1 MKKAFGLMKKAFGFL
16 AAALVLIVLLFV
28 TGTIYTVREDQ
39 QVILT
44 QFGKPIGEPKT
55 EAGLHFKLPF
65 IQKINVI
72 EKRVLAWDGDSAQ
85 MPTRDKTYIQ
95 VDTFARWEISKPLL
109 YFKTLR
115 DERSALSRLDDILGS
130 ETRNAVAKHDLLEVV
145 RSTKDRKPE
154 KTDLQT
160 EKEALF
166 EPIKIGRREIEKNM
180 YEIAKT
186 KLEDIGINLL
196 DLRFKR
202 INYNQSVAPQ
212 IYEQMISE
220 RQQIA
225 ERFRSEG
232 AGEAARTMG
241 KMQRE
246 VKRIESE
253 AYLKI
258 QSILGEADA
267 ESTRIYAEAYG
278 GTPERES
285 FYEFVKTL
293 EAYDKILDEKT
304 TVILSTD
311 SDLFKLLK
319 GSKPE

>member
-1 MKKAFGLMKKAFGFL
+1 MKKAIGFIVAAFL
-16 AAALVLIVLLFV
+16 LVILLFI

-39 QVILT
+39 QVVLT
-44 QFGKPIGEPKT
+44 QFGKPVGEPVS
-55 EAGLHFKLPF
+55 EAGIHFKMPF
-65 IQKINVI
+65 IVKVNVI
-72 EKRVLAWDGDSAQ
+72 ERRVLAWDGVSSQ

-95 VDTFARWEISKPLL
+95 VDTFARWEISDPLA
-109 YFKTLR
+109 YFQKLR

-130 ETRNAVAKHDLLEVV
+130 ETRNAVAKHDLIEVV
-145 RSTKDRKPE
+145 RSTKDRQPE
-154 KTDLQT
+154 RTDVQT
-160 EKEALF
+160 ESEIDF
-166 EPIKIGRREIEKNM
+166 EPIKVGRRAIEQSVF
-180 YEIAKT
+180 ETAKI
-186 KLEDIGINLL
+186 KLEDFGITLL

-202 INYNQSVAPQ
+202 INYNSDVAPD
-212 IYEQMISE
+212 IYQRMISE

-241 KMQRE
+241 KMELE
-246 VKRIESE
+246 VKKIESE
-253 AYLKI
+253 AYRAV

-293 EAYDKILDEKT
+293 EAYEDILDEKT

-311 SDLFKLLK
+311 SDLFRLLK
-319 GSKPE
+319 GSKPEVEKP

>member
-1 MKKAFGLMKKAFGFL
+1 MKKVIGIILVV
-16 AAALVLIVLLFV
+16 ALVLVVLLFV
-28 TGTIYTVREDQ
+28 TGTIYTVREDK

-44 QFGKPIGEPKT
+44 QFGKPSGDPIT
-55 EAGLHFKLPF
+55 DAGLHFKLPF
-65 IQKINVI
+65 IVKVNEL
-72 EKRVLAWDGDSAQ
+72 EKRVLSWDGESAQ

-95 VDTFARWEISKPLL
+95 VDTFARWEISEPLL

-145 RSTKDRKPE
+145 RSTKDRKPAR
-154 KTDLQT
+154 TDLQT
-160 EKEALF
+160 ENETDF
-166 EPIKIGRREIEKNM
+166 EPIKIGRRTIEKNV

-202 INYNQSVAPQ
+202 INYNDSVAPQ

-232 AGEAARTMG
+232 AGEAARTAG
-241 KMQRE
+241 KMERE

-258 QSILGEADA
+258 QLILGEADA

-278 GTPERES
+278 GTPEREA

-304 TVILSTD
+304 TVILSTN
-311 SDLFKLLK
+311 SELFKLLK
-319 GSKPE
+319 GSKSE

>member
-1 MKKAFGLMKKAFGFL
+1 MKKALGFII
-16 AAALVLIVLLFV
+16 AALVLIVLLFV
-28 TGTIYTVREDQ
+28 TGTVYTVKEGQ

-44 QFGKPIGEPKT
+44 QFGKPVGKAIKDP
-55 EAGLHFKLPF
+55 GLHFKLPF
-65 IQKINVI
+65 IVKVNVVEMRI
-72 EKRVLAWDGDSAQ
+72 LAWDGKSVA

-95 VDTFARWEISKPLL
+95 VDTFARWQIVNPLL
-109 YFKTLR
+109 YFETLR

-130 ETRNAVAKHDLLEVV
+130 VTRNAVAKHDLLEVI
-145 RSTKDRKPE
+145 RSTKDREPE
-154 KTDLQT
+154 RTDLLI
-160 EKEALF
+160 EKEAVF
-166 EPIKIGRREIEKNM
+166 EPIKIGRREIENNLKK
-180 YEIAKT
+180 IAED
-186 KLEDIGINLL
+186 KLEDIGIKLL

-202 INYNQSVAPQ
+202 INYNKSVERQ

-220 RQQIA
+220 RQKIA

-241 KMQRE
+241 KMERE

-293 EAYDKILDEKT
+293 EAYDKILDENT

-311 SDLFKLLK
+311 SELFKLLK

>member
-1 MKKAFGLMKKAFGFL
+1 MKKVYGLIIGVIVIT
-16 AAALVLIVLLFV
+16 VLMFI

-44 QFGKPIGEPKT
+44 QFGKPVGDPVS

-65 IQKINVI
+65 IQKVNIV
-72 EKRVLAWDGDSAQ
+72 EKRVLAWDGQSSQ

-95 VDTFARWEISKPLL
+95 VDTFARWEISDPLA
-109 YFKTLR
+109 YFQKLR

-130 ETRNAVAKHDLLEVV
+130 ETRNAVAKHDLIEVV
-145 RSTKDRKPE
+145 RSTKDRVPD
-154 KTDLQT
+154 TAGLQ
-160 EKEALF
+160 ENEAISF
-166 EPIKIGRREIEKNM
+166 EPITTGRRAIEKM
-180 YEIAKT
+180 VFETAKA
-186 KLEDIGINLL
+186 KLKDFGINLL

-202 INYNQSVAPQ
+202 INYNQEVAPR
-212 IYEQMISE
+212 IYQRMISE

-232 AGEAARTMG
+232 AGEAARIMG
-241 KMQRE
+241 RMERE

-253 AYLKI
+253 SYAKV
-258 QSILGEADA
+258 QKILGEADA
-267 ESTRIYAEAYG
+267 ESTRIYAEAFG

-293 EAYDKILDEKT
+293 EAYDKILDSET
-304 TVILSTD
+304 TVIFSTE
-311 SDLFKLLK
+311 SDLFRLLK
-319 GSKPE
+319 GKDGE

>member
-1 MKKAFGLMKKAFGFL
+1 MKKTFGFII
-16 AAALVLIVLLFV
+16 AALVLIVLLFV

-44 QFGKPIGEPKT
+44 QFGKPIGEPVT

-65 IQKINVI
+65 IVKVNVI

-160 EKEALF
+160 EKEAVF
-166 EPIKIGRREIEKNM
+166 EPIKIGRREIEKNV

-241 KMQRE
+241 KMERE

-253 AYLKI
+253 AYRKI

-293 EAYDKILDEKT
+293 EAYDKILDENT

-311 SDLFKLLK
+311 SDLFRLLK
-319 GSKPE
+319 GSKPK

>member
-1 MKKAFGLMKKAFGFL
+1 MKKALGFII
-16 AAALVLIVLLFV
+16 AALVFIVLLFV
-28 TGTIYTVREDQ
+28 TGTVYTVKEGQ

-55 EAGLHFKLPF
+55 DAGLHFKLPF
-65 IQKINVI
+65 IVKVNVV
-72 EKRVLAWDGDSAQ
+72 EKRILAWDGKSVA

-95 VDTFARWEISKPLL
+95 VDTFARWQINDPLL
-109 YFKTLR
+109 YFETLR

-130 ETRNAVAKHDLLEVV
+130 VTRNAVAKHDLLEVV

-154 KTDLQT
+154 RTDLLI
-160 EKEALF
+160 EKEAVF
-166 EPIKIGRREIEKNM
+166 EPIKIGRREIEKNLK
-180 YEIAKT
+180 EIAKD
-186 KLEDIGINLL
+186 KLEDIGIKLL

-202 INYNQSVAPQ
+202 INYNKSVERQ

-220 RQQIA
+220 RQKIA

-241 KMQRE
+241 KMERE

-253 AYLKI
+253 AYLQI

-293 EAYDKILDEKT
+293 EAYDKILDKNT

-311 SDLFKLLK
+311 SELFKLLK

>member
-1 MKKAFGLMKKAFGFL
+1 MKKAMGFL
-16 AAALVLIVLLFV
+16 IAAIVVVVLLFI

-44 QFGKPIGEPKT
+44 QFGKPVGDPVT

-65 IQKINVI
+65 IVKVNVI
-72 EKRVLAWDGDSAQ
+72 EKRVLAWDGVSSQ
-85 MPTRDKTYIQ
+85 MATRDKTYIE
-95 VDTFARWEISKPLL
+95 VDTFARWEISDPLV

-145 RSTKDRKPE
+145 RSTKGRKPE
-154 KTDLQT
+154 TTDLKTD
-160 EKEALF
+160 KEVNF
-166 EPIKIGRREIEKNM
+166 EPIKTGRRAIEQNVF
-180 YEIAKT
+180 EIARD
-186 KLEDIGINLL
+186 KLDELGINLL

-232 AGEAARTMG
+232 AGEAARIKGRME
-241 KMQRE
+241 RE

-253 AYLKI
+253 AYRKI

-267 ESTRIYAEAYG
+267 ESTKIYAEAYG

-293 EAYDKILDEKT
+293 EAYDEILDDKT

-311 SDLFKLLK
+311 SDLFKLLN
-319 GSKPE
+319 GSKSE

>member
-1 MKKAFGLMKKAFGFL
+1 MKKALGFII
-16 AAALVLIVLLFV
+16 AALVFIVLLFV
-28 TGTIYTVREDQ
+28 TGTVYTVKEGQ

-55 EAGLHFKLPF
+55 DAGLHFKLPF
-65 IQKINVI
+65 IVKVNVV
-72 EKRVLAWDGDSAQ
+72 EKRILAWDGKSVA

-95 VDTFARWEISKPLL
+95 VDTFARWQINDPLL
-109 YFKTLR
+109 YFETLR

-130 ETRNAVAKHDLLEVV
+130 VTRNAVAKHDLLEVV

-154 KTDLQT
+154 RTDLLI
-160 EKEALF
+160 EKEAVF
-166 EPIKIGRREIEKNM
+166 EPIKIGRREIEKNLK
-180 YEIAKT
+180 EIAKD
-186 KLEDIGINLL
+186 KLEDIGIKLL

-202 INYNQSVAPQ
+202 INYNKSVERQ

-220 RQQIA
+220 RQKIA

-241 KMQRE
+241 KMERE

-253 AYLKI
+253 AYLQI

-293 EAYDKILDEKT
+293 EAYDKILDKNT
-304 TVILSTD
+304 TAILSTD
-311 SDLFKLLK
+311 SELFKLLK

>member
-1 MKKAFGLMKKAFGFL
+1 MNKALGFIIV
-16 AAALVLIVLLFV
+16 ALVLIVLLFV

-44 QFGKPIGEPKT
+44 QFGAPIGEPIT

-65 IQKINVI
+65 IVKVNVI
-72 EKRVLAWDGDSAQ
+72 EKRVLAWDGESAQ

-154 KTDLQT
+154 RTDLQT
-160 EKEALF
+160 EKEADF
-166 EPIKIGRREIEKNM
+166 EPIKIGRRTIEKNV

-241 KMQRE
+241 KMERE

-278 GTPERES
+278 GTPEREG
-285 FYEFVKTL
+285 FYVFVKTL

-319 GSKPE
+319 GSKSE

>member
-1 MKKAFGLMKKAFGFL
+1 MKKALGFII
-16 AAALVLIVLLFV
+16 AALVLIVLLFV
-28 TGTIYTVREDQ
+28 TGTVYTVKEGQ
-39 QVILT
+39 QVVLT
-44 QFGKPIGEPKT
+44 QFGKPIGDSIT
-55 EAGLHFKLPF
+55 DAGLHFKLPF
-65 IQKINVI
+65 IVKVNVI
-72 EKRVLAWDGDSAQ
+72 EKRILAWDGKSAQ

-95 VDTFARWEISKPLL
+95 VDTFARWQINDPLL
-109 YFKTLR
+109 YFETLR

-130 ETRNAVAKHDLLEVV
+130 VTRNAVAKHDLLEVV

-154 KTDLQT
+154 RTDLLI
-160 EKEALF
+160 EKEAVF
-166 EPIKIGRREIEKNM
+166 EPIKIGRREIEKNLN
-180 YEIAKT
+180 EIAKD
-186 KLEDIGINLL
+186 KLEDIGIELL

-202 INYNQSVAPQ
+202 INYNKSVERQ

-220 RQQIA
+220 RQKIA

-241 KMQRE
+241 KMERE

-293 EAYDKILDEKT
+293 EAYDKILDKNT

-311 SDLFKLLK
+311 SELFKLLK

>member
-1 MKKAFGLMKKAFGFL
+1 MKKAFGFIV
-16 AAALVLIVLLFV
+16 AALVLIVLLFV

-44 QFGKPIGEPKT
+44 QFGKPIGEPVT

-65 IQKINVI
+65 IVKVNVI

-95 VDTFARWEISKPLL
+95 VDTFARWQINDPLL
-109 YFKTLR
+109 YFETLR

-130 ETRNAVAKHDLLEVV
+130 VTRNAVAKHDLLEVV

-154 KTDLQT
+154 RTDLLI
-160 EKEALF
+160 EKEAVF
-166 EPIKIGRREIEKNM
+166 EPIKIGRREIEKNLK
-180 YEIAKT
+180 EIAKD
-186 KLEDIGINLL
+186 KLEDIGIKLL

-202 INYNQSVAPQ
+202 INYNKSVERQ

-220 RQQIA
+220 RQKIA

-241 KMQRE
+241 KMERE

-293 EAYDKILDEKT
+293 EAYDKILDKNT

-311 SDLFKLLK
+311 SELFKLLK

>member
-1 MKKAFGLMKKAFGFL
+1 MKKALGFII
-16 AAALVLIVLLFV
+16 AALVLIVLLFV
-28 TGTIYTVREDQ
+28 TGTVYTVKEGQ
-39 QVILT
+39 QVVLT
-44 QFGKPIGEPKT
+44 QFGKPIGDSIT
-55 EAGLHFKLPF
+55 DAGLHFKLPF
-65 IQKINVI
+65 IVKVNVI
-72 EKRVLAWDGDSAQ
+72 EKRILAWDGKSVA
-85 MPTRDKTYIQ
+85 MPTRDKTYFQ
-95 VDTFARWEISKPLL
+95 VDTFARWQIVNPLL
-109 YFKTLR
+109 YFETLR

-130 ETRNAVAKHDLLEVV
+130 VTRNAVAKHDLLEVI
-145 RSTKDRKPE
+145 RSTKDREPE
-154 KTDLQT
+154 RTDLLI
-160 EKEALF
+160 EKEAVF
-166 EPIKIGRREIEKNM
+166 EPIKIGRREIENNLKK
-180 YEIAKT
+180 IAED
-186 KLEDIGINLL
+186 KLEDIGIKLL

-202 INYNQSVAPQ
+202 INYNKSVERQ

-220 RQQIA
+220 RQKIA

-241 KMQRE
+241 KMERE

-293 EAYDKILDEKT
+293 EAYDKILDKNT

-311 SDLFKLLK
+311 SELFKLLK

>member
-1 MKKAFGLMKKAFGFL
+1 MKKVFGFIT
-16 AAALVLIVLLFV
+16 AVLVLIVLLFV
-28 TGTIYTVREDQ
+28 TGTVYTVREDQ

-44 QFGKPIGEPKT
+44 QFGKSIGDPIT

-65 IQKINVI
+65 IVKVNVI
-72 EKRVLAWDGDSAQ
+72 EKRVLAWDGESAQ

-95 VDTFARWEISKPLL
+95 VDTFARWEISEPLV

-160 EKEALF
+160 EEGAVF
-166 EPIKIGRREIEKNM
+166 EPIKIGRREIENNV
-180 YEIAKT
+180 YQIAKT

-241 KMQRE
+241 KMERE

-253 AYLKI
+253 AYRKI

-267 ESTRIYAEAYG
+267 ESTRLYAEAYG

-293 EAYDKILDEKT
+293 EAYDKILDENT

-319 GSKPE
+319 GSKSE

>member
-1 MKKAFGLMKKAFGFL
+1 MKKVFGFIT
-16 AAALVLIVLLFV
+16 AVLVLIVLLFV
-28 TGTIYTVREDQ
+28 TGTVYTVREDQ

-44 QFGKPIGEPKT
+44 QFGKSIGDPIT

-65 IQKINVI
+65 IVKVNVI
-72 EKRVLAWDGDSAQ
+72 EKRVLAWDGESAQ

-95 VDTFARWEISKPLL
+95 VDTFARWEISEPLV

-160 EKEALF
+160 EQEAVF
-166 EPIKIGRREIEKNM
+166 EPIKIGRREIENNV
-180 YEIAKT
+180 YQIAKT

-241 KMQRE
+241 KMERE

-253 AYLKI
+253 AYRKI

-293 EAYDKILDEKT
+293 EAYDKILDENT

-319 GSKPE
+319 GSKSE

>member
-1 MKKAFGLMKKAFGFL
+1 MKKVFGFIT
-16 AAALVLIVLLFV
+16 AVLVLIVLLFV
-28 TGTIYTVREDQ
+28 TGTVYTVREDQ

-44 QFGKPIGEPKT
+44 QFGKSIGDPIT

-65 IQKINVI
+65 IVKVNVI
-72 EKRVLAWDGDSAQ
+72 EKRVLAWDGESAQ

-95 VDTFARWEISKPLL
+95 VDTFARWEISEPLV

-154 KTDLQT
+154 TTDLLI
-160 EKEALF
+160 EKEAVF
-166 EPIKIGRREIEKNM
+166 EPIKIGRREIEKNLK
-180 YEIAKT
+180 EIAED
-186 KLEDIGINLL
+186 KLEDIGIELL

-202 INYNQSVAPQ
+202 INYNKSVERQ

-220 RQQIA
+220 RQKIA

-241 KMQRE
+241 KMERE

-253 AYLKI
+253 AYRKI

-293 EAYDKILDEKT
+293 EAYDKILDENT

>member
-1 MKKAFGLMKKAFGFL
+1 
-16 AAALVLIVLLFV
+16 LVLIVLLFV
-28 TGTIYTVREDQ
+28 TGTVYTVKEGQ

-44 QFGKPIGEPKT
+44 QFGKPVGEPKT
-55 EAGLHFKLPF
+55 DPGLHFKLPF
-65 IQKINVI
+65 IVKVNVI
-72 EKRVLAWDGDSAQ
+72 EKRILAWDGKSVA

-95 VDTFARWEISKPLL
+95 VDTFARWRIEKPLL
-109 YFKTLR
+109 YFETLR

-130 ETRNAVAKHDLLEVV
+130 VTRNAVAKHDLLEVV

-154 KTDLQT
+154 RTDLLI
-160 EKEALF
+160 EKEAVF
-166 EPIKIGRREIEKNM
+166 EPIKIGRREIEKNLK
-180 YEIAKT
+180 EIAKT
-186 KLEDIGINLL
+186 KLDGTGIELL

-202 INYNQSVAPQ
+202 INYNQSVERQ

-220 RQQIA
+220 RQKIA

-241 KMQRE
+241 KMERE

-293 EAYDKILDEKT
+293 EAYDKILDENT

-319 GSKPE
+319 GSKSK

>member
-1 MKKAFGLMKKAFGFL
+1 MKKALGFII
-16 AAALVLIVLLFV
+16 AVLVMVVLLFV
-28 TGTIYTVREDQ
+28 TGTVYTVKEGQ
-39 QVILT
+39 QVIET
-44 QFGKPIGEPKT
+44 QFGKPIGEPIT
-55 EAGLHFKLPF
+55 DAGLHFKLPF
-65 IQKINVI
+65 IVKVNVV
-72 EKRVLAWDGDSAQ
+72 EKRVLAWDGDSAP

-95 VDTFARWEISKPLL
+95 VDTFARWQIADPLL

-160 EKEALF
+160 DKEAIF
-166 EPIKIGRREIEKNM
+166 EPIKIGRREIEKNV

-186 KLEDIGINLL
+186 KLKDIGINLL

-202 INYNQSVAPQ
+202 INYNQSVERQ

-220 RQQIA
+220 RQKIA

-241 KMQRE
+241 KMERE

-293 EAYDKILDEKT
+293 EAYDKILDKNT

-311 SDLFKLLK
+311 SELFKLLK

>member
-1 MKKAFGLMKKAFGFL
+1 MKKAFGFI

-55 EAGLHFKLPF
+55 DAGLHFKLPF
-65 IQKINVI
+65 IVKVNVV
-72 EKRVLAWDGDSAQ
+72 EKRILAWDGKSVA

-95 VDTFARWEISKPLL
+95 VDTFARWQINDPLL
-109 YFKTLR
+109 YFETLR

-130 ETRNAVAKHDLLEVV
+130 VTRNAVAKHDLLEVV

-154 KTDLQT
+154 RTDLLI
-160 EKEALF
+160 EKEAVF
-166 EPIKIGRREIEKNM
+166 EPIKIGRREIEKNLK
-180 YEIAKT
+180 EIAKD
-186 KLEDIGINLL
+186 KLEDIGIKLL

-202 INYNQSVAPQ
+202 INYNKSVERQ

-220 RQQIA
+220 RQKIA

-241 KMQRE
+241 KMERE

-293 EAYDKILDEKT
+293 EAYDKILDKNT

-311 SDLFKLLK
+311 SELFKLLK

>member
-1 MKKAFGLMKKAFGFL
+1 MKKALGFII
-16 AAALVLIVLLFV
+16 AALVLIVLLFV
-28 TGTIYTVREDQ
+28 TGTVYTVKEGQ

-44 QFGKPIGEPKT
+44 QFGKPVGEPKT
-55 EAGLHFKLPF
+55 DPGLHFKLPF
-65 IQKINVI
+65 IVKVNVV
-72 EKRVLAWDGDSAQ
+72 EKRVLAWDGDSAP

-95 VDTFARWEISKPLL
+95 VDTFARWQIADPLL

-130 ETRNAVAKHDLLEVV
+130 VTRNAVAKHDLLEVV

-154 KTDLQT
+154 RTDLLI
-160 EKEALF
+160 EKEAVF
-166 EPIKIGRREIEKNM
+166 EPIKIGRREIEKNLK
-180 YEIAKT
+180 EIAKD
-186 KLEDIGINLL
+186 KLEDIGIELL

-202 INYNQSVAPQ
+202 INYNKSVERQ

-220 RQQIA
+220 RQKIA

-241 KMQRE
+241 KMERE

-293 EAYDKILDEKT
+293 EAYDKILDENT

-311 SDLFKLLK
+311 SELFKLLK

>member
-1 MKKAFGLMKKAFGFL
+1 MKKALGFII
-16 AAALVLIVLLFV
+16 AALVLIVLLFV
-28 TGTIYTVREDQ
+28 TGTVYTVKEGQ

-55 EAGLHFKLPF
+55 DAGLHFKLPF
-65 IQKINVI
+65 IVKVNVV
-72 EKRVLAWDGDSAQ
+72 EKRILAWDGKSVA

-95 VDTFARWEISKPLL
+95 VDTFARWQIDDPLL
-109 YFKTLR
+109 YFETLR

-130 ETRNAVAKHDLLEVV
+130 VTRNAVAKHDLLEVV

-154 KTDLQT
+154 RTDLLI
-160 EKEALF
+160 EKEAVF
-166 EPIKIGRREIEKNM
+166 EPIKIGRREIEKNLK
-180 YEIAKT
+180 EIAKD
-186 KLEDIGINLL
+186 KLEDIGIKLL

-202 INYNQSVAPQ
+202 INYNKSVERQ

-220 RQQIA
+220 RQKIA

-241 KMQRE
+241 KMERE

-253 AYLKI
+253 AYLQI

-293 EAYDKILDEKT
+293 EAYDKILDKNT

-311 SDLFKLLK
+311 SELFKLLK

>member
-1 MKKAFGLMKKAFGFL
+1 MKKALGFII
-16 AAALVLIVLLFV
+16 AVLVMIVLLFV
-28 TGTIYTVREDQ
+28 TGTVYTVKEGQ
-39 QVILT
+39 QVIET
-44 QFGKPIGEPKT
+44 QFGKPIGEPIT
-55 EAGLHFKLPF
+55 DAGLHFKLPF
-65 IQKINVI
+65 IVKVNVV
-72 EKRVLAWDGDSAQ
+72 EKRVLAWDGDSAP

-95 VDTFARWEISKPLL
+95 VDTFARWQIADPLL

-160 EKEALF
+160 DKEVVF
-166 EPIKIGRREIEKNM
+166 EPIKIGRREIEKNV

-202 INYNQSVAPQ
+202 INYNQSVERQ

-220 RQQIA
+220 RQKIA

-241 KMQRE
+241 KMERE

-293 EAYDKILDEKT
+293 EAYDKILDENT

>member
-1 MKKAFGLMKKAFGFL
+1 
-16 AAALVLIVLLFV
+16 
-28 TGTIYTVREDQ
+28 
-39 QVILT
+39 
-44 QFGKPIGEPKT
+44 
-55 EAGLHFKLPF
+55 LHFKLPF
-65 IQKINVI
+65 IVKVNVI
-72 EKRVLAWDGDSAQ
+72 EKRILAWDGKSAQ

-95 VDTFARWEISKPLL
+95 VDTFARWRINKPLD

-130 ETRNAVAKHDLLEVV
+130 VTRNAVAKHDLLEVV

-154 KTDLQT
+154 RTDLQT
-160 EKEALF
+160 GEGADFEA
-166 EPIKIGRREIEKNM
+166 IKIGRREIEKNLT
-180 YEIAKT
+180 EIAKT
-186 KLEDIGINLL
+186 KLDGTGIELL

-202 INYNQSVAPQ
+202 INYNQSVERQ

-220 RQQIA
+220 RQKIA

-241 KMQRE
+241 KMERE

-293 EAYDKILDEKT
+293 EAYDKILDENT

-311 SDLFKLLK
+311 SELFKLLK

>member
-1 MKKAFGLMKKAFGFL
+1 MKKALGFII
-16 AAALVLIVLLFV
+16 AALVLIVLLFV
-28 TGTIYTVREDQ
+28 SGTVYTIKEGQ

-44 QFGKPIGEPKT
+44 QFGKPIGDPKT
-55 EAGLHFKLPF
+55 DAGLHFKLPF
-65 IQKINVI
+65 IVKVNVV
-72 EKRVLAWDGDSAQ
+72 EKRILAWDGESAQ

-95 VDTFARWEISKPLL
+95 VDTFARWKISDALI

-160 EKEALF
+160 EKEVVF
-166 EPIKIGRREIEKNM
+166 EPIKIGRREIEKNV

-186 KLEDIGINLL
+186 KLQDIGINLL

-202 INYNQSVAPQ
+202 INYNQSVERQ

-220 RQQIA
+220 RQKIA

-241 KMQRE
+241 KMERE

-293 EAYDKILDEKT
+293 EAYDKILDENT

>member
-1 MKKAFGLMKKAFGFL
+1 MKKAVGFIIAAF
-16 AAALVLIVLLFV
+16 VIVVLLFI

-44 QFGKPIGEPKT
+44 QFGKPVGDPVT
-55 EAGLHFKLPF
+55 EAGLHFKMPF
-65 IQKINVI
+65 IVKVNVI
-72 EKRVLAWDGDSAQ
+72 EKRVLAWDGMSSQ

-95 VDTFARWEISKPLL
+95 VDTFARWEISDPLA
-109 YFKTLR
+109 YFQKLR

-130 ETRNAVAKHDLLEVV
+130 ETRNAVAKHDLIEVV

-154 KTDLQT
+154 TTDLQA
-160 EKEALF
+160 EKEVSF
-166 EPIKIGRREIEKNM
+166 EGIKVGRRTIEQNV
-180 YEIAKT
+180 YETAKA
-186 KLEDIGINLL
+186 KLEDFGITLL

-202 INYNQSVAPQ
+202 INYNRDVAPQ
-212 IYEQMISE
+212 IYQRMISE

-232 AGEAARTMG
+232 AGEAARIMGTME
-241 KMQRE
+241 RE
-246 VKRIESE
+246 VKKIESE
-253 AYLKI
+253 SYRTV

-278 GTPERES
+278 GTPEREG
-285 FYEFVKTL
+285 FYKFVKTL
-293 EAYDKILDEKT
+293 EAYDDILDENT

-311 SDLFKLLK
+311 SELFRLLK
-319 GSKPE
+319 GSK

>member
-1 MKKAFGLMKKAFGFL
+1 MNPSKS
-16 AAALVLIVLLFV
+16 AAA
-28 TGTIYTVREDQ
+28 T
-39 QVILT
+39 
-44 QFGKPIGEPKT
+44 
-55 EAGLHFKLPF
+55 
-65 IQKINVI
+65 
-72 EKRVLAWDGDSAQ
+72 
-85 MPTRDKTYIQ
+85 
-95 VDTFARWEISKPLL
+95 
-109 YFKTLR
+109 
-115 DERSALSRLDDILGS
+115 
-130 ETRNAVAKHDLLEVV
+130 
-145 RSTKDRKPE
+145 
-154 KTDLQT
+154 
-160 EKEALF
+160 
-166 EPIKIGRREIEKNM
+166 IEKNV

-186 KLEDIGINLL
+186 KLEGIGIELL

-241 KMQRE
+241 KMERE

-285 FYEFVKTL
+285 FYVVCKNVRSLRQDTRR
-293 EAYDKILDEKT
+293 KHNRHPLD
-304 TVILSTD
+304 
-311 SDLFKLLK
+311 
-319 GSKPE
+319 

>member
-1 MKKAFGLMKKAFGFL
+1 MKKVFGFII
-16 AAALVLIVLLFV
+16 AALVLIVLLFV
-28 TGTIYTVREDQ
+28 TGTVYTVKEGQ

-44 QFGKPIGEPKT
+44 QFGKPIGEPIT

-65 IQKINVI
+65 IVKVNVI
-72 EKRVLAWDGDSAQ
+72 EKRILAWDGKSVA

-95 VDTFARWEISKPLL
+95 VDTFARWRIKKPLL
-109 YFKTLR
+109 YFETLR

-130 ETRNAVAKHDLLEVV
+130 VTRNAVAKHDLLEVV

-154 KTDLQT
+154 TTDLLI
-160 EKEALF
+160 EKEAVF
-166 EPIKIGRREIEKNM
+166 EPIKIGRREIEKNLK
-180 YEIAKT
+180 EIAED
-186 KLEDIGINLL
+186 KLEDIGIELL

-202 INYNQSVAPQ
+202 INYNKSVERQ

-220 RQQIA
+220 RQKIA

-241 KMQRE
+241 KMERE

-293 EAYDKILDEKT
+293 EAYDKILDENT

-319 GSKPE
+319 GSKSE

>member
-1 MKKAFGLMKKAFGFL
+1 MNKAFGFIIV
-16 AAALVLIVLLFV
+16 ALVLIVLLLV
-28 TGTIYTVREDQ
+28 GGTIYTVREDQ

-44 QFGKPIGEPKT
+44 QFGAPIGDPIT

-65 IQKINVI
+65 IVKVNVI
-72 EKRVLAWDGDSAQ
+72 EKRVLAWDGESAQ

-154 KTDLQT
+154 RTDLQT
-160 EKEALF
+160 EKEADF
-166 EPIKIGRREIEKNM
+166 EPIKIGRRTIEKNV

-186 KLEDIGINLL
+186 KLEGIGINLL

-241 KMQRE
+241 KMERE

-293 EAYDKILDEKT
+293 EAYDKILDENT

-319 GSKPE
+319 GSKSK

>member
-1 MKKAFGLMKKAFGFL
+1 MKKVFGFII
-16 AAALVLIVLLFV
+16 AVLVLIVLLFV
-28 TGTIYTVREDQ
+28 TGAAYTVREDQ

-44 QFGKPIGEPKT
+44 QFGKEVGDPIT

-65 IQKINVI
+65 IVKVNVI
-72 EKRVLAWDGDSAQ
+72 EKRVLAWDGESAQ

-95 VDTFARWEISKPLL
+95 VDTFARWEISEPLV

-160 EKEALF
+160 EQEAVF
-166 EPIKIGRREIEKNM
+166 EPIKIGRREIENNV

-293 EAYDKILDEKT
+293 EAYDKILDENT

-319 GSKPE
+319 GSKSE

>member
-1 MKKAFGLMKKAFGFL
+1 MKKALGFIIG
-16 AAALVLIVLLFV
+16 ALVLIVLLFV
-28 TGTIYTVREDQ
+28 TGTVYTVKEGQ

-44 QFGKPIGEPKT
+44 QFGKPSGDPIK

-65 IQKINVI
+65 IVKVNVI
-72 EKRVLAWDGDSAQ
+72 EKRVLAWDGESAQ

-95 VDTFARWEISKPLL
+95 VDTFARWQIADPLL

-115 DERSALSRLDDILGS
+115 DERSAISRLDDILGS

-160 EKEALF
+160 EKEAAF
-166 EPIKIGRREIEKNM
+166 EPIKIGRREIEKNV
-180 YEIAKT
+180 YSIAKT

-241 KMQRE
+241 RMQRE

-293 EAYDKILDEKT
+293 EAYDKILDENT

-319 GSKPE
+319 GSKPK